1 MVNEADQEMKNE
13 RYEKVE
19 PLIDKTYTEIINLK
33 SQQTT
38 LNLFYETTTRSVG
51 KIIYKNRYIILSV
64 VLLLIVFFFIYK
76 KAIYKW
82 ILQRKINNL
91 ELRKKTLKDLIMKTQ
106 REYFNEGS
114 ISEGTFNI
122 KIKKLAELVRDI
134 ERQIPLL
141 QEGLAKIDWENK
153 KLDKPQKS

>member
-1 MVNEADQEMKNE
+1 
-13 RYEKVE
+13 
-19 PLIDKTYTEIINLK
+19 
-33 SQQTT
+33 
-38 LNLFYETTTRSVG
+38 
-51 KIIYKNRYIILSV
+51 
-64 VLLLIVFFFIYK
+64 
-76 KAIYKW
+76 
-82 ILQRKINNL
+82 
-91 ELRKKTLKDLIMKTQ
+91 MKTQ

-153 KLDKPQKS
+153 KLDKSQKSED